1 MQPAFRGECVRLM
14 NFVENAN
21 IESNTISDCGIYD
34 YRFGAG
40 SKNGEGIYIGTACAQ
55 VENVIQKD

>member
-1 MQPAFRGECVRLM
+1 M